1 MVGKWWAAPTTLSH
15 DTDSKLYLMVQ
26 ATATVP
32 GSTSASASCLMLA
45 LGRDYTTIP
54 PSLKVSNPRVCHSHS
69 QTYSIGVGPMTA
81 ETIVSTVVR
90 DDMQWRTGWVRYIQR
105 VYGFDLATAQRVVF
119 YRWLAESGR
128 LRDG

>member
-1 MVGKWWAAPTTLSH
+1 
-15 DTDSKLYLMVQ
+15 
-26 ATATVP
+26 
-32 GSTSASASCLMLA
+32 MLA

-54 PSLKVSNPRVCHSHS
+54 PSLKASNPRVCHSHS